1 MGKEGVIMKKS
12 YLFTLGLLFGTLAAF
27 GQGFPNVPQTPGT
40 LLTPLL
46 EHMQGRT
53 AIIEWHNG

>member
-1 MGKEGVIMKKS
+1 MKKS